1 MISTIVA
8 SGESAKDWIQRGL
21 TIGVNDCQKWGK
33 PVDILM
39 LVNRPAKFKS
49 DRLRTI
55 SQHKGAV
62 LTNSVNEWKGIFPQ
76 AKKLER
82 MVSFSHRVNKGT
94 HYTSATSP
102 MIAISHAVSLGATY
116 IIIWGVDF
124 KNHKSYAQ
132 GSKRGNREI
141 EVYRKF
147 FKAVERLGVRVYLGA
162 LGTAFDNDLQE
173 WPSFVGIISL

>member
-1 MISTIVA
+1 MIATCVA
-8 SGESAKDWIQRGL
+8 CGDSAVNWISRGI
-21 TIGVNDCQKWGK
+21 TIGVNDVGRFGK
-33 PVDILM
+33 PVDILI

-62 LTNSVNEWKGIFPQ
+62 LTNSVNEWRGIFPQ

-82 MVSFSHRVNKGT
+82 MVSFSHRVNKST

-102 MIAISHAVSLGATY
+102 MIAISHAIALGANH
-116 IIIWGVDF
+116 IILWGVDF

-141 EVYRKF
+141 DVYRKF

-162 LGTAFDNDLQE
+162 LGTAFDNDLPLYPQ
-173 WPSFVGIISL
+173 GDTL

>member
-1 MISTIVA
+1 MIATIVA
-8 SGESAKDWIQRGL
+8 SGSSAKDWISRGT
-21 TIGVNDCQKWGK
+21 TIGVNDCGKWDK
-33 PVDILM
+33 PVDILI
-39 LVNRPAKFKS
+39 LVNRPAKFS
-49 DRLRTI
+49 IDRLRI
-55 SQHKGAV
+55 IQKHKGVV
-62 LTNSVNEWKGIFPQ
+62 LTNSVNGWNGIFPQ
-76 AKKLER
+76 SKKLER

-102 MIAISHAVSLGATY
+102 MIAISHAISLGATY

-147 FKAVERLGVRVYLGA
+147 FKAVERIGVKVYLGA
-162 LGTAFDNDLQE
+162 LGTAFDNDIPLYPQ
-173 WPSFVGIISL
+173 GDTL